1 MSRFVPCKI
10 YRLMEI
16 AGANGASFTY
26 DWDSYD
32 QKLIKVV
39 VTRNGDTFE
48 SAILSNYRN
57 KIQAAQSLS

>member
-1 MSRFVPCKI
+1 
-10 YRLMEI
+10 MEI